1 MLVVGVVWYAFLW
14 VWNCMHAH
22 GSVHGRVAGDTRCSE
37 SKSLKIEGT
46 VHYFVL
52 QQRVFMMCME
62 GWLSGGRSVSRHG
75 KPGITAAACG

>member
-1 MLVVGVVWYAFLW
+1 MPMVVYMDGWLARDGAV
-14 VWNCMHAH
+14 
-22 GSVHGRVAGDTRCSE
+22 TRCSE